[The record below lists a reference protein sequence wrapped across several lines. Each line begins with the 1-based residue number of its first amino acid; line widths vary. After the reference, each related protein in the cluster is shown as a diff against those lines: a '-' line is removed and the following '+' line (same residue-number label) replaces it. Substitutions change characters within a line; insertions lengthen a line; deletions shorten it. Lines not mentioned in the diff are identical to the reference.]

1 MDNKRVSMEHDAVE
15 SMQANLDRAE
25 PAIAASYTLIG
36 AILLLGGAGFVADRY
51 LGTGPWCLLAGLIA
65 GMGIGFERL
74 AHLIRRR
81 Q

>member
-1 MDNKRVSMEHDAVE
+1 MGNKRVSMERDAVE
-15 SMQANLDRAE
+15 SMQDNLDRAE

-36 AILLLGGAGFVADRY
+36 AILLLGAAGFVADRY
-51 LGTGPWCLLAGLIA
+51 LGTAPWCVLAGLIA

-74 AHLIRRR
+74 ALLIRRR